1 MITRDGSTGRD
12 SAEIASIFPHPLR
25 GSMVVLIPI
34 VIKAFYRDDLLG
46 MLILNGLVREKR
58 SDLASTLIHSSA
70 LE

>member
-1 MITRDGSTGRD
+1 
-12 SAEIASIFPHPLR
+12 
-25 GSMVVLIPI
+25 MVVLIPI